1 MLRLV
6 HPAPEGQGPRTR
18 KGRRRSSPLL
28 SHEESIHLR
37 AALRNLARAF
47 GTWDCLAEVLG
58 FSTPTLHNAAS
69 ANRPKAS
76 PALALRVAKVSG
88 MSVEAILGGTLS
100 AAGRCE
106 TCGHRIGDGRFVRA
120 AGGAS

>member
-18 KGRRRSSPLL
+18 KGRKSAALLL
-28 SHEESIHLR
+28 SREESIHLR

-47 GTWDCLAEVLG
+47 GTWDCLADALG

-69 ANRPKAS
+69 SRSPKAS

-88 MSVEAILGGTLS
+88 MSVEAILSGTLT

-106 TCGHRIGDGRFVRA
+106 ACGSRIGHGIARA